1 MRKVLEVIILMVSV
15 SLQKF
20 IFSRKFFLTA
30 LTQSSSNVREEQAEG
45 RWYSQAFSSS
55 TACCSAGLGVRPDE
69 EEARISSDVENVWKL
84 EGTHATQIK

>member
-1 MRKVLEVIILMVSV
+1 MLNMFYFCLSAMRPRTVVGPQESKPSSI
-15 SLQKF
+15 
-20 IFSRKFFLTA
+20 
-30 LTQSSSNVREEQAEG
+30 SSNVREEQAEG

-55 TACCSAGLGVRPDE
+55 TACCSVGLGVRPDE